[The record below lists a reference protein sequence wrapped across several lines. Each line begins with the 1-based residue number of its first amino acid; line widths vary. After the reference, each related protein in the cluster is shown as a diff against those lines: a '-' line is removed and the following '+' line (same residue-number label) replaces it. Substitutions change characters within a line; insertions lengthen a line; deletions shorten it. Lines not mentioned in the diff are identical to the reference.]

1 MLDHSSRPVRP
12 PSSDFS
18 KPLDPLTQVLLGLR
32 LEGVEYG
39 RCLLRTPWAV
49 AFKEQPHAR
58 FHFVA
63 RGGSWL
69 RTRTGDWMRLDPG
82 SAVLLLHSGVANR
95 EMWQPQWDALVARHR
110 VIRCDFR
117 AYGDVTAL
125 KTEEIEIGR
134 AKKLALFAQIEPTPE
149 LIELT
154 KKRQKIYSSMEVRPK
169 FADTDKAYLV
179 GLAVTDNPASLGTE
193 VLQFAAQNPAA
204 SPFKAR
210 KQQPDDL
217 FAAAEEVAIEFEDA
231 GDDGMAA
238 KFRAILAGALAK
250 FGAKSTTDDAR
261 FAAVAEGF
269 EHIGEAFEK
278 HAADTASKLSAADKT
293 IGELKAQLADLQ
305 AKYSALDNTP
315 AGRQRPAATGGN
327 GALKTD
333 C

>member
-1 MLDHSSRPVRP
+1 MSTTAKKPV
-12 PSSDFS
+12 S
-18 KPLDPLTQVLLGLR
+18 KFFRV
-32 LEGVEYG
+32 GVEG
-39 RCLLRTPWAV
+39 ATSD
-49 AFKEQPHAR
+49 
-58 FHFVA
+58 
-63 RGGSWL
+63 G
-69 RTRTGDWMRLDPG
+69 
-82 SAVLLLHSGVANR
+82 
-95 EMWQPQWDALVARHR
+95 R
-110 VIRCDFR
+110 VIERAWLEQMAASYDPKVYGARVNIEHLRGYSPNSDFR

-125 KTEEIEIGR
+125 KTEEVEIGG

-210 KQQPDDL
+210 KQQADDL
-217 FAAAEEVAIEFEDA
+217 FTAAEEVAIEFEDG
-231 GDDGMAA
+231 GDDGVAT
-238 KFRAILAGALAK
+238 KFKTMIAGALAK
-250 FGAKSTTDDAR
+250 FGAKSVTDDAR

-269 EHIGEAFEK
+269 EQISEAFEK
-278 HAADTASKLSAADKT
+278 HAADTATKLGDANKT
-293 IGELKAQLADLQ
+293 IGELKTQLADLQ

-315 AGRQRPAATGGN
+315 AGRQRPDATGGN
-327 GALKTD
+327 GAVKTD